1 MKRLIL
7 FLTVCGLSMETGLFA
22 ADSSKGDG
30 PGKEAIR
37 GEIKAVIDEGFYPG
51 ISILLIHKGE
61 VVMREAHGVVDL
73 ETKQPFT
80 VDQLCWLAS
89 TGKMFTATLM
99 AKLVDEEVLS
109 LDDPIAKTYPEFA
122 AIRLREGGGPVGQPI
137 LLRHAMSHTSGLPGN
152 QWMRANGLQ
161 EDDPE
166 LAMYVAPANPQEFI
180 DGCLKVGLVAKPGKR
195 MLYGRPI
202 DLCACVS
209 EKLTGKPFTQ
219 LMEEK
224 VFAPLG
230 LQNTT
235 IRPGDAE
242 LEKLAPLYQS
252 EEAGV
257 FEPDSF
263 AREVAERQAERLST
277 AGGGVYSTLDDV
289 GVLMQLHLNRGQHAG
304 GQLVEAET
312 LAQLY
317 QPQPG
322 TNDRYGL
329 AFQIMKSTVNGESTL
344 YNHPGYSGPV
354 AWFDFE
360 RQLVGVL
367 LMQSNTVNRGKHHQR
382 IIDRI
387 HEMIPAE
394 NARP

>member
-1 MKRLIL
+1 MKRLIFLLTLCCL
-7 FLTVCGLSMETGLFA
+7 FPGSKLSA
-22 ADSSKGDG
+22 AEASQRYDS
-30 PGKEAIR
+30 GKQAIR
-37 GEIKAVIDEGFYPG
+37 NEIQAVIDEGYYPG
-51 ISILLIHKGE
+51 ISILLIHHGE

-73 ETKQPFT
+73 ETKAPFS

-99 AKLVDEEVLS
+99 ARLVDEKVLS
-109 LDDPIAKTYPEFA
+109 FDDPIAKTYPGFA
-122 AIRLREGGGPVGQPI
+122 KMGMREGGGEVGQPI
-137 LLRHAMSHTSGLPGN
+137 RLRHAMSHTSGLPGN
-152 QWMRANGLQ
+152 QWMRANGLD
-161 EDDPE
+161 EGDPG
-166 LAMYVAPANPQEFI
+166 LASYVAPVSAQDFI
-180 DGCLKVGLVAKPGKR
+180 DGCLKVGLVAEPGKR

-224 VFAPLG
+224 VFAALG
-230 LQNTT
+230 LKNTT
-235 IRPGDAE
+235 IRPTAAE

-252 EEAGV
+252 EKAGV
-257 FEPDSF
+257 FEPDRF
-263 AREVAERQAERLST
+263 GLEVAERQNLRLST
-277 AGGGVYSTLDDV
+277 AGGGVYSTLDDL
-289 GVLMQLHLNRGQHAG
+289 GVLMQLHLNRGRHDGA
-304 GQLVEAET
+304 QLVDADT

-322 TNDRYGL
+322 TNGRYGL

-367 LMQSNTVNRGKHHQR
+367 LMQSNTTDRGKHHQR

-394 NARP
+394 K

>member
-1 MKRLIL
+1 MNKLIL
-7 FLTVCGLSMETGLFA
+7 SLLLSCLTTPGVILA
-22 ADSSKGDG
+22 ADSALET
-30 PGKEAIR
+30 GKEAIR
-37 GEIKAVIDEGFYPG
+37 SEITAIIDEGYYPG

-99 AKLVDEEVLS
+99 ARLVDEQVLDF
-109 LDDPIAKTYPEFA
+109 DDPIAKTYPEFTK
-122 AIRLREGGGPVGQPI
+122 IRMREGGGAVEEPI
-137 LLRHAMSHTSGLPGN
+137 RLRHAMSHTSGLPGN
-152 QWMRANGLQ
+152 QWMRANGMS
-161 EDDPE
+161 EDDPA
-166 LAMYVAPANPQEFI
+166 LVDYVAPASAQDFVN
-180 DGCLKVGLVAKPGKR
+180 GCLKVGLVAKPGER

-202 DLCACVS
+202 DLCACIS

-230 LQNTT
+230 LKNTT
-235 IRPGDAE
+235 IRPTAAE

-252 EEAGV
+252 EKAGE

-263 AREVAERQAERLST
+263 GLQVAERQSQRLST
-277 AGGGVYSTLDDV
+277 AGGGVYSTLDDL
-289 GVLMQLHLNRGQHAG
+289 GVLMQLHLNLGQHDG
-304 GQLVEAET
+304 
-312 LAQLY
+312 AQLIDPEILTQLY
-317 QPQPG
+317 RPQPG
-322 TNDRYGL
+322 TNGRYGL
-329 AFQIMKSTVNGESTL
+329 GLQIMRSTINGESTL

-360 RQLVGVL
+360 RQLAGVL
-367 LMQSNTVNRGKHHQR
+367 LMQSNTVDRGKHHQR

-387 HEMIPAE
+387 HELIPAQ
-394 NARP
+394 NAKP